1 MKIELS
7 QDQLNQIHIAALA
20 LEIDSEYAVQAVL
33 DEALRSYAEHSVAT
47 HEMRSSLAKEK
58 NEEPLRSSL
67 GRTRPRTFQIHRRRG
82 R

>member
-33 DEALRSYAEHSVAT
+33 DEALRSYAEQSVAT
-47 HEMRSSLAKEK
+47 HEMKKEAFK
-58 NEEPLRSSL
+58 VLQ
-67 GRTRPRTFQIHRRRG
+67 RPKPQSKPKTFQIHHRRG

>member
-1 MKIELS
+1 MNIKLS

-33 DEALRSYAEHSVAT
+33 DEALRSYAEQAVAT
-47 HEMRSSLAKEK
+47 HEMKKPSEAFRALPPKPYSKPMA
-58 NEEPLRSSL
+58 
-67 GRTRPRTFQIHRRRG
+67 TRKTFQIHHRRG